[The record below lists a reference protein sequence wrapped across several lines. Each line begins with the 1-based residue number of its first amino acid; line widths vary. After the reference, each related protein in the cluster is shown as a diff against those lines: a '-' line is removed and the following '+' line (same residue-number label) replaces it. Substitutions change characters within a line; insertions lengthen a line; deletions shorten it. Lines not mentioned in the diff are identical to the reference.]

1 MTLTPLADVL
11 NHLKLLVTAHT
22 QLNETEIT
30 LMLILNYLNWCT
42 VDFSQDKYKAIE
54 ESTDTEDGD
63 NSFVTISQEERST

>member
-42 VDFSQDKYKAIE
+42 VDSSQDKYKAIE